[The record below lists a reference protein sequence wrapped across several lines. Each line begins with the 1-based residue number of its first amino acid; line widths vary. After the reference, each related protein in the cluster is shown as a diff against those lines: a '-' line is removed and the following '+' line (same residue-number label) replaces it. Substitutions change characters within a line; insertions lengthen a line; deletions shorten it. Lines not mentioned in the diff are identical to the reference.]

1 MIINKLIKFL
11 FMFLMVQITS
21 ISTAHDIKFYT
32 GAGLD
37 YSKYGI
43 CKNNLVATYNL
54 HRKGSGLLMPLFGIK
69 FNDHIGLESA
79 YSFNR
84 KITLNHPNESEE
96 SYKVRNFYIDTVF
109 FIPII
114 EQFDIAIGGGL
125 GRLILQKGQGVDDA
139 YIKNKFNWRVKLGI
153 KHDFSEKFSV
163 YTTINY
169 QKAKNNLNNVQFV
182 KNIKSIWI
190 AIAKNF

>member
-1 MIINKLIKFL
+1 MIVNKLIKIL
-11 FMFLMVQITS
+11 FMFLMLQITS
-21 ISTAHDIKFYT
+21 ISTANDIKFYT

-43 CKNNLVATYNL
+43 CKNNLAATYNL
-54 HRKGSGLLMPLFGIK
+54 HRQGTGILMPLFGMK
-69 FNDHIGLESA
+69 FHDHIGLESA

-84 KITLNHPNESEE
+84 KITLNHANESEE

-114 EQFDIAIGGGL
+114 EQFDITIGGGL

-139 YIKNKFNWRVKLGI
+139 DIKNKFNWRVKLGV
-153 KHDFSEKFSV
+153 KHDVSENFSV
-163 YTTINY
+163 YTAVNY
-169 QKAKNNLNNVQFV
+169 QKAKNNLNNIQFV
-182 KNIKSIWI
+182 KNIKSIWLVV
-190 AIAKNF
+190 AKNF

>member
-1 MIINKLIKFL
+1 MIVNKLIKFL

-21 ISTAHDIKFYT
+21 ISTANDIKFYT

-43 CKNNLVATYNL
+43 CKNNLAATSNL
-54 HRKGSGLLMPLFGIK
+54 HRQGTGILMPLFGIK
-69 FNDHIGLESA
+69 FHDHIGLESA

-84 KITLNHPNESEE
+84 KITLNHANESEE
-96 SYKVRNFYIDTVF
+96 SYKVRNIYIDTVF

-139 YIKNKFNWRVKLGI
+139 DIKNKFNWRVKLGV
-153 KHDFSEKFSV
+153 KHDVSENFSV
-163 YTTINY
+163 YTAVNY
-169 QKAKNNLNNVQFV
+169 QKAKNNLNNIQFV
-182 KNIKSIWI
+182 KNIKSIWLVV
-190 AIAKNF
+190 AKNF